1 MFTSI
6 LALPFH
12 FVILTWDSFSC
23 MKFTCIK
30 MAKSSALTSLIIYI
44 KKINNFQHE
53 MLYVRTTVYLKIWNC
68 GSIEMVQLF

>member
-1 MFTSI
+1 
-6 LALPFH
+6 
-12 FVILTWDSFSC
+12 
-23 MKFTCIK
+23 